1 MFSYDVS
8 DIRKQNNKLKSVLK
22 EYRCNLNKGIEIQD

>member
-8 DIRKQNNKLKSVLK
+8 KIRKQNNKLKSVLK
-22 EYRCNLNKGIEIQD
+22 ECRCNHNKGIERQD